1 MVIGVASIPG
11 SAAGAWLV
19 QRMHAHL
26 HVLFMEG
33 ADPRRRRVHAVALV
47 ELTASDGYRL
57 GATLFRP
64 AASNGRAVL
73 VMAAT
78 GVPQEYYGKFAA
90 FLAERGFTV
99 LTFDYRGI
107 GRSRHAP
114 LRSIKAGMR
123 DWALLDAAAAFHF
136 LDENFP
142 KDKLLAVGHSFG
154 GQAFGLLPRPERIAA
169 ALTVGSQSGYWRHWP
184 PLGRA
189 WMWPATH
196 IALPLVPRLL
206 GHFPG
211 SRLGFGEDLPKEVTI
226 EWARWCRHP
235 RYLVGAL
242 GVEREYA
249 RFTAP
254 IRAVRDQRRPLRA
267 AAGGRS
273 SCVLCT
279 RMREPKCESMHPR
292 DIGADRIGHF
302 GFFRERFRDS
312 LWREAR
318 DWLEAQ

>member
-1 MVIGVASIPG
+1 MALTELI
-11 SAAGAWLV
+11 AA
-19 QRMHAHL
+19 
-26 HVLFMEG
+26 
-33 ADPRRRRVHAVALV
+33 
-47 ELTASDGYRL
+47 DGYKL

-64 AASNGRAVL
+64 GTANGRAVMI
-73 VMAAT
+73 MAAT

-90 FLAERGFTV
+90 FLAEHGFTV
-99 LTFDYRGI
+99 LTFDYRGV
-107 GRSRHAP
+107 GRSLHGP
-114 LRSIKAGMR
+114 LRSVKARMR

-136 LDENFP
+136 LDENFS

-154 GQAFGLLPRPERIAA
+154 GQALGLLPRPERIAA
-169 ALTVGSQSGYWRHWP
+169 ALTVGSQSGYWKHWP

-196 IALPLVPRLL
+196 IGMPIVPRLL
-206 GHFPG
+206 GYFPG
-211 SRLGFGEDLPKEVTI
+211 SRLGMGEDLPAGVMA
-226 EWARWCRHP
+226 EWASWCRHP

-254 IRAVRDQRRPLRA
+254 IRLYAITDDRFAPPRAVEALAVLYPSARSEVRKVKPEDVN
-267 AAGGRS
+267 AG
-273 SCVLCT
+273 
-279 RMREPKCESMHPR
+279 H
-292 DIGADRIGHF
+292 IGHF

>member
-1 MVIGVASIPG
+1 M
-11 SAAGAWLV
+11 
-19 QRMHAHL
+19 
-26 HVLFMEG
+26 
-33 ADPRRRRVHAVALV
+33 

-64 AASNGRAVL
+64 AAPNGRAVL

-78 GVPQEYYGKFAA
+78 GVPQQYYGKFAA
-90 FLAERGFTV
+90 VLAGRGFTV

-107 GRSRHAP
+107 GRSLHSSI
-114 LRSIKAGMR
+114 RSTRAGMR
-123 DWALLDAAAAFHF
+123 DWALLDAAAAFDF
-136 LDENFP
+136 IERNFP
-142 KDKLLAVGHSFG
+142 QEKLLAVGHSFG

-169 ALTVGSQSGYWRHWP
+169 ALTVGSQSGYWKHWP
-184 PLGRA
+184 ALGRA

-196 IALPLVPRLL
+196 VGLPLVPRLL
-206 GHFPG
+206 GYFPG

-226 EWARWCRHP
+226 EWASWCRHP

-249 RFTAP
+249 RFKAP
-254 IRAVRDQRRPLRA
+254 IRLYSISDDVFAPRRAVEALAVLYSSSKPEIRR
-267 AAGGRS
+267 
-273 SCVLCT
+273 V
-279 RMREPKCESMHPR
+279 EPR
-292 DIGADRIGHF
+292 DVNTNSIGHF

-312 LWREAR
+312 LWREAG

>member
-1 MVIGVASIPG
+1 M
-11 SAAGAWLV
+11 
-19 QRMHAHL
+19 
-26 HVLFMEG
+26 
-33 ADPRRRRVHAVALV
+33 ALV
-47 ELTASDGYRL
+47 ELTAADGYRL

-78 GVPQEYYGKFAA
+78 GVPQEYYARFAA

-99 LTFDYRGI
+99 LTFDYRGV
-107 GRSRHAP
+107 GRSLHGP
-114 LRSIKAGMR
+114 LRSVKARMR
-123 DWALLDAAAAFHF
+123 DWALLDGAAAFDF
-136 LDENFP
+136 LKKNHPE
-142 KDKLLAVGHSFG
+142 KKLLAVGHSFG
-154 GQAFGLLPRPERIAA
+154 GQAFGLLPQPERIAA
-169 ALTVGSQSGYWRHWP
+169 ALTVGSQSGYWKHWP

-196 IALPLVPRLL
+196 IGMRVVPRLL
-206 GHFPG
+206 GYFPG
-211 SRLGFGEDLPKEVTI
+211 SRLGMGEDLPAGVMA
-226 EWARWCRHP
+226 EWASWCRHP

-254 IRAVRDQRRPLRA
+254 IRLYAISDDAFAPRRAVEALA
-267 AAGGRS
+267 
-273 SCVLCT
+273 VLYEKSTCEI
-279 RMREPKCESMHPR
+279 RNIEPQ
-292 DIGADRIGHF
+292 DVGADRIGHF

-312 LWREAR
+312 LWREAG

>member
-1 MVIGVASIPG
+1 M
-11 SAAGAWLV
+11 
-19 QRMHAHL
+19 
-26 HVLFMEG
+26 
-33 ADPRRRRVHAVALV
+33 ALV
-47 ELTASDGYRL
+47 ELTAKDGYRL

-64 AASNGRAVL
+64 AAGNGRAVM

-90 FLAERGFTV
+90 FLAEGGFTV

-107 GRSRHAP
+107 GRSLHSSI
-114 LRSIKAGMR
+114 RSVNAGMR
-123 DWALLDAAAAFHF
+123 DWALLDCAAAFRF
-136 LDENFP
+136 LDENFSEQ
-142 KDKLLAVGHSFG
+142 KLLAVGHSFG

-169 ALTVGSQSGYWRHWP
+169 ALTVGSQSGYWKHWP

-196 IALPLVPRLL
+196 IGLPLVPRLL
-206 GHFPG
+206 GYFPG

-226 EWARWCRHP
+226 EWASWCRHP

-249 RFTAP
+249 RVAAP
-254 IRAVRDQRRPLRA
+254 IRLYAISDDAFAPRRAVEALA
-267 AAGGRS
+267 VLYEKSTCEIRS
-273 SCVLCT
+273 I
-279 RMREPKCESMHPR
+279 EPK
-292 DIGADRIGHF
+292 DVGADRIGHF